1 MSAALVRLQSAL
13 ARARSVSFEALTRGM
28 EPLEEAISLMAALE
42 LARRG
47 EVTLTQAEPFG
58 DIAIR
63 GAGG

>member
-1 MSAALVRLQSAL
+1 
-13 ARARSVSFEALTRGM
+13 M

-47 EVTLTQAEPFG
+47 EVTLSQPEPFG

-63 GAGG
+63 GPGA